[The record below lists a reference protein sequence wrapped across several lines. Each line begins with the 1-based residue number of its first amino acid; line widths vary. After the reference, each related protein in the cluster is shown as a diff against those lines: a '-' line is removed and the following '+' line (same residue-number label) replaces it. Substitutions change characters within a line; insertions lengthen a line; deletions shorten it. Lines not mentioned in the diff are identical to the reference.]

1 MLTSKSQLII
11 KFLSVVIASAVAS
24 CNNQQKTNSKDD
36 RMANILDTAFFTQ
49 MVDGKAVKLYTLKN
63 QHMQVAITN
72 YGGRIVSILVPD
84 KDGNFTDVNLGFD
97 KLSAYQKKGEPFFG
111 TLVGRYGNRI
121 AKGKFAIDD
130 KEYNLELN
138 NGVNT
143 LHGGSKG
150 FHAQVW
156 DAAHLNDSTLS
167 LNYLSPDGEGGYPG
181 NLKVNVTY
189 TLTSKMGLKITYE
202 AVSDKKT
209 ILNLTNHAYFNLNGE
224 GNSSILN
231 HLLMIDAD
239 AITPVDSTLIPTGKL
254 QEVAGTPFDFR
265 TPTAIGQR
273 IEQNDEQLK
282 NGLGY
287 DHNFVLNKKTGLQKV
302 ASVYSPTTKI
312 ELTVFT
318 EEPGL
323 QFYSGNFLTGEDKDV
338 KGKKSYPFRSGFCL
352 ETQHFPNSP
361 NQPNFPSTILN
372 SGQTY
377 KTTTVY
383 QFSIHK

>member
-1 MLTSKSQLII
+1 MITSKSQLII
-11 KFLSVVIASAVAS
+11 KFLSVVIASDVAS

-72 YGGRIVSILVPD
+72 YGGRIISILVPD
-84 KDGNFTDVNLGFD
+84 KDGNLTDVNLGFD

-121 AKGKFAIDD
+121 AKRKFAIDD

-167 LNYLSPDGEGGYPG
+167 LNYLSPDGESGYPG

-189 TLTSKMGLKITYE
+189 TLTSKMGLKISYE

-224 GNSSILN
+224 GNNSILN
-231 HLLMIDAD
+231 HILMIDAD
-239 AITPVDSTLIPTGKL
+239 AITPVDSTLIPTGKF

-265 TPTAIGQR
+265 TPTAIGER

-287 DHNFVLNKKTGLQKV
+287 DHNFVLNKKKGLQKV
-302 ASVYSPTTKI
+302 ATVYSPTTKI

-323 QFYSGNFLTGEDKDV
+323 QFYSGNFLTGKYKDV

-361 NQPNFPSTILN
+361 NQPNFPTTILN

-377 KTTTVY
+377 KTSTVY